1 MEEREA
7 DIVRYVTQ
15 QALLGNAACGNAPLP
30 AGLVG
35 ELRIPNASIIQE
47 KDGVNYM
54 RSGSKRCPLAAITN
68 SKAFYA
74 VHSRMQKAALR
85 KRGLSR

>member
-15 QALLGNAACGNAPLP
+15 QALLGNATI
-30 AGLVG
+30 V
-35 ELRIPNASIIQE
+35 QE

-54 RSGSKRCPLAAITN
+54 RSGSKRCPLSDITN
-68 SKAFYA
+68 ARAFAA
-74 VHSRMQKAALR
+74 VHARMQKAAAR